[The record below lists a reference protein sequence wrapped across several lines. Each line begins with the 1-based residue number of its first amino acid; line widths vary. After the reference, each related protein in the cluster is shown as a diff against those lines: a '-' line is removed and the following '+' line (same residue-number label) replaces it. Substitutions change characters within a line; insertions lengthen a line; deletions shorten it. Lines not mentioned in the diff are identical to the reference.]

1 MNNTSKVYKNLLHR
15 YKDEYFEKY
24 KQYNEEWKKKY
35 DYKNFNNLTDDKI
48 FNINLS
54 WMCNP
59 QLYDEISQ
67 NVVARYNKDKHS
79 NELLSIQNLLDNIT
93 NEYIKNKKY
102 ALEEIKTVKN
112 NVKSENLKY
121 IVKELERAIFGYNL
135 MMIMKSQNMKK
146 V

>member
-1 MNNTSKVYKNLLHR
+1 MNNTSKVYKNLLNR

-24 KQYNEEWKKKY
+24 KQYYEEWKKKY
-35 DYKNFNNLTDDKI
+35 DYKNFNDLTDDKI

-54 WMCNP
+54 WMYNP

-79 NELLSIQNLLDNIT
+79 NELLSIQNFLDNIT

-102 ALEEIKTVKN
+102 ALEEYKTVKN

-135 MMIMKSQNMKK
+135 MMIMKRQNMKK